1 MIVRSKKRRGALV
14 KDPDYKIIRE
24 LVATRS

>member
-14 KDPDYKIIRE
+14 ADPDYKIIRD
-24 LVATRS
+24 LIATRS